1 MENNHYLSQSQGRG
15 FMAFDQINQVIV
27 DATHNSLVLVQFQY
41 YRLYQKSSF
50 PISNISHYS
59 LSFMMISPKMAPN
72 IENMEALILKIKLS

>member
-1 MENNHYLSQSQGRG
+1 MD
-15 FMAFDQINQVIV
+15 FDEITWATV

-41 YRLYQKSSF
+41 YQLYQKSPF

-72 IENMEALILKIKLS
+72 IENMEALILKIELS